1 MLKKLSLV
9 AVIPLCLYLINAS
22 AQPSPGYELYT
33 VRPEQVSMHI
43 AIAGTVSARKAVQ
56 LTAQIPGRI
65 SYIAGNEGDRF
76 QQGALLVQIDD
87 TALRAKLDAAVAS
100 RDAALAAIRNANMQ
114 LTRELHSP
122 QSRASGAAPGGMGM
136 PAMMDQMFSAPMQ
149 DSMGF
154 RDRGAERGSDLV
166 ARETQVS
173 QATAQQRQAEA
184 QIKEIQASLRDARSI
199 APFNGVIEA
208 VHIEYGDTV
217 QPGQPILNYSETTGY
232 RVEADVPARL
242 RHSLRL
248 GDALAVNLDGMPPAI
263 MATISRIWPVVDP
276 RQHTIRIEMD
286 LPPQTLATVGQYA
299 EVSVPDRTSQQ
310 APQLLIPKTAVVYR
324 GGLPLV
330 FAVSNDGRTRL
341 RVVRLGEDWGGNS
354 YVLLSGVRQGDVIVN
369 NPPPGLRAGMQVTA
383 PPAEAAPTEVM
394 PSEPM
399 PVTQP

>member
-9 AVIPLCLYLINAS
+9 AVIPLCLHLIHAS

-114 LTRELHSP
+114 LNRELLSP

-242 RHSLRL
+242 RHSLQL
-248 GDALAVNLDGMPPAI
+248 GDALAVHLDGMPPAI
-263 MATISRIWPVVDP
+263 TATISRIWPVVDP

-299 EVSVPDRTSQQ
+299 EVSVPDRSSQQ
-310 APQLLIPKTAVVYR
+310 APQLLIPKTSVVYR

-330 FAVSNDGRTRL
+330 FAVGNDGHTRL
-341 RVVRLGEDWGGNS
+341 RVVRLGEDWGGSN

-383 PPAEAAPTEVM
+383 PPSEAAPTEVM

>member
-1 MLKKLSLV
+1 MLKKLSLI
-9 AVIPLCLYLINAS
+9 AIIPLCLHLIHVS
-22 AQPSPGYELYT
+22 AQPLPGYELYT
-33 VRPEQVSMHI
+33 VKPEQVSMHI

-65 SYIAGNEGDRF
+65 SYIAGSEGDRF
-76 QQGALLVQIDD
+76 QQGSLLVQIDD
-87 TALRAKLDAAVAS
+87 TALRAKLDSAIAN

-114 LTRELHSP
+114 LNRELRSP

-136 PAMMDQMFSAPMQ
+136 PAMMDQMFSTPMQ
-149 DSMGF
+149 DSMGL
-154 RDRGAERGSDLV
+154 RDRDAERGSDLV

-199 APFNGVIEA
+199 APFNGVIES

-232 RVEADVPARL
+232 QVLADIPARL
-242 RHSLRL
+242 RHSLQL
-248 GDALAVNLDGMPPAI
+248 GDAVAVNLDGMPPAI
-263 MATISRIWPVVDP
+263 MATISRIFPVVDP
-276 RQHTIRIEMD
+276 QQHTVRIEMD

-324 GGLPLV
+324 GGLPLI
-330 FAVSNDGRTRL
+330 FAVSKDGRTRL
-341 RVVRLGEDWGGNS
+341 RVVRLGEDWGGGN

-369 NPPPGLRAGMQVTA
+369 NPPPGLKAGMQVAA
-383 PPAEAAPTEVM
+383 PPTEAV
-394 PSEPM
+394 PSESV
-399 PVTQP
+399 PVNQP

>member
-9 AVIPLCLYLINAS
+9 AIIPLCLHLIHAS
-22 AQPSPGYELYT
+22 AQPSPGYELHT
-33 VRPEQVSMHI
+33 VQPEQVAVHI

-87 TALRAKLDAAVAS
+87 TALRAKLDSAIAN

-114 LTRELHSP
+114 LNRELRSP

-149 DSMGF
+149 DSMGL

-199 APFNGVIEA
+199 APFNGVIES

-232 RVEADVPARL
+232 QVLADVPARL
-242 RHSLRL
+242 RHSLQL
-248 GDALAVNLDGMPPAI
+248 GDVLAVHLDGMGPAI
-263 MATISRIWPVVDP
+263 MATISRIFPVVDP
-276 RQHTIRIEMD
+276 RQHTVRVEMD
-286 LPPQTLATVGQYA
+286 LPPQTQATVGQYA

-330 FAVSNDGRTRL
+330 FAVSSDGRTRL
-341 RVVRLGEDWGGNS
+341 RVVRLGEDWGGSN

-369 NPPPGLRAGMQVTA
+369 NPPPGLRAGMQVAA
-383 PPAEAAPTEVM
+383 PPTEAAPA
-394 PSEPM
+394 EPM
-399 PVTQP
+399 PLNQP

>member
-1 MLKKLSLV
+1 MLKKLSLI
-9 AVIPLCLYLINAS
+9 AIIPLCLHLIHVS

-33 VRPEQVSMHI
+33 VKPEQVSVHI

-65 SYIAGNEGDRF
+65 SYIAGSEGDRF

-87 TALRAKLDAAVAS
+87 TALRAKLDSAIAN

-114 LTRELHSP
+114 LNRELRSP

-136 PAMMDQMFSAPMQ
+136 PAMMDQMFSTPMQ
-149 DSMGF
+149 DSMGL
-154 RDRGAERGSDLV
+154 RDRDAERGSDLV

-199 APFNGVIEA
+199 APFNGVIET

-232 RVEADVPARL
+232 QVLADIPARL
-242 RHSLRL
+242 RHSLQL
-248 GDALAVNLDGMPPAI
+248 GDAVAVNLDGMPPAI
-263 MATISRIWPVVDP
+263 MATISRIFPVVDP
-276 RQHTIRIEMD
+276 QQHTVRIEMD

-341 RVVRLGEDWGGNS
+341 RVVRLGEDLGGS
-354 YVLLSGVRQGDVIVN
+354 AYVLLSGVRQGDVIVN
-369 NPPPGLRAGMQVTA
+369 NPPPGLKAGMQVAA
-383 PPAEAAPTEVM
+383 PPTEAV
-394 PSEPM
+394 PSESV
-399 PVTQP
+399 PVNQP